1 MAFSASIHDYQESLW
16 RIHILVF
23 YVDRAHCF
31 YKILNVVDGLPKQ
44 VLEELN

>member
-1 MAFSASIHDYQESLW
+1 MLQYMTTQKVYANLGC
-16 RIHILVF
+16 IHILVF

-31 YKILNVVDGLPKQ
+31 YKILNMVDGPPKQ